1 MMIRTRA
8 CHLVRSS
15 RFEALQRL
23 FVFVCHGNTIRS
35 PMAQVICDTEIAARL
50 GVPLESLDRFGIKA
64 ASAGLTAQPG
74 EPIAAEAEQALGA
87 IGMPALEHRSRN
99 LTRAMAQRAEVIFC
113 MTEKQRTE
121 VTARFPEAIAKT
133 HRLHPD
139 ADVGDPHGE
148 SADAFSDLA
157 RQIQGLIGQKLDGLG
172 VSRVGRS

>member
-1 MMIRTRA
+1 
-8 CHLVRSS
+8 
-15 RFEALQRL
+15 
-23 FVFVCHGNTIRS
+23 
-35 PMAQVICDTEIAARL
+35 
-50 GVPLESLDRFGIKA
+50 
-64 ASAGLTAQPG
+64 
-74 EPIAAEAEQALGA
+74 
-87 IGMPALEHRSRN
+87 
-99 LTRAMAQRAEVIFC
+99 MAQRAEVIFC